1 MLGATSTL
9 KMHKKYP
16 NGRLTFNWFLEQ
28 LYSMVLERKK
38 KTIKKRYQKWFV
50 SNYHKR
56 NSRINLP
63 THPNVHWTFFLAIE
77 YGCGTTSFF

>member
-1 MLGATSTL
+1 
-9 KMHKKYP
+9 
-16 NGRLTFNWFLEQ
+16 
-28 LYSMVLERKK
+28 MVLERKK

-50 SNYHKR
+50 SNCHKR

-77 YGCGTTSFF
+77 YGCGPSPLHIIFDLKLVHILDNNNKKFFLKFF